1 MARLEGYILG
11 EKARRPY
18 HHGQLR
24 DALLAAGTTIL
35 DRDGFERLSLRA
47 CAAEAGVSHAAP
59 NHHFGNLA
67 GLSTALATLAF
78 ERFVATIEAEQ
89 AAAGSEA
96 AARLRAAGRGYVT
109 FAKRHPGLFRLMFDR
124 HRLNWQDAA
133 LSAAADAA
141 YTQLLETVAPF
152 ADPSD
157 RTTLDRLALTVWSTV
172 HGYAHLLLAGPI
184 DRHGI
189 SADGLSHL
197 PDLVALAR
205 SAAEERGG
213 SASP

>member
-1 MARLEGYILG
+1 MG
-11 EKARRPY
+11 EKAGRPY
-18 HHGQLR
+18 HHGHLR
-24 DALLAAGTTIL
+24 EALLEAGTVIL

-59 NHHFGNLA
+59 NHPFGNLA

-78 ERFVATIEAEQ
+78 ERFVATIAAEQ
-89 AAAGSEA
+89 AAACSDA

-124 HRLNWQDAA
+124 HRLDWQDVA
-133 LSAAADAA
+133 LGAAADAA

-152 ADPSD
+152 AREPD
-157 RTTLDRLALTVWSTV
+157 RTILDRLALTVWSTV

-184 DRHGI
+184 DQHGI

-197 PDLVALAR
+197 PDLVSLVRAVAQ
-205 SAAEERGG
+205 ERGG

>member
-1 MARLEGYILG
+1 LG
-11 EKARRPY
+11 RARRPY

-24 DALLAAGTTIL
+24 DALLEAGTVIL

-67 GLSTALATLAF
+67 GLSTALARLAF
-78 ERFVATIEAEQ
+78 ERFVAVIAAAQ
-89 AAAGSEA
+89 AAEGSDA

-124 HRLNWQDAA
+124 HRLDWQDAA
-133 LSAAADAA
+133 LGAAADAA

-152 ADPSD
+152 APAQE
-157 RTTLDRLALTVWSTV
+157 RATLDRLALTVWSTV

-197 PDLVALAR
+197 PDLVAVVRA
-205 SAAEERGG
+205 AAEGREG
-213 SASP
+213 AAFP